1 MSIRKKSYRLLIP
14 VILIVAGIFYFFAD
28 PERSVVMPKCVMK
41 SLTGFQCPS
50 CGGQRA
56 LHALLHGHPLQ
67 ALSYNY
73 FFILS
78 VPLLLVAVYV
88 FWKIKA
94 PGPPSKLTLALYRF
108 VTSRYTLTAYVVLFF
123 LWWVVRNILG
133 I

>member
-1 MSIRKKSYRLLIP
+1 MAIRRKTYRILIP
-14 VILIVAGIFYFFAD
+14 VILLVAGIFYFFAD
-28 PERSVVMPKCVMK
+28 PGRTVFMPRCVMK
-41 SLTGFQCPS
+41 TLTGYQCPS

-67 ALSYNY
+67 AISYNY
-73 FFILS
+73 FFVLS
-78 VPLLLVAVYV
+78 VPLLLVTLYA

-94 PGPPSKLTLALYRF
+94 PGPPSKVTLTLYRF
-108 VTSRYTLTAYVVLFF
+108 VTSRYTLTAYVLLFF